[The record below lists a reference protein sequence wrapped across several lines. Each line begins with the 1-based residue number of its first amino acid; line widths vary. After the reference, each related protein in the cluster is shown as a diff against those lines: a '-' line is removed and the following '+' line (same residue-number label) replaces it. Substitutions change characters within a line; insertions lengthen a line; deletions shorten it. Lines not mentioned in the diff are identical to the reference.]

1 MNTTIQA
8 GPREVMLTN
17 SAMVD
22 ILGVMRREECS
33 PDTMAQPLTMANCR
47 YRRMQLA
54 RTFDQDLEFRNTEY
68 ETLKD
73 AEAETD
79 EIQSMLFHVGDADTR
94 LDVILALIDL
104 NELLDIRIQDL
115 FEEGY
120 QCPAEMDFIKF
131 NLM

>member
-1 MNTTIQA
+1 MNLNVQ
-8 GPREVMLTN
+8 
-17 SAMVD
+17 
-22 ILGVMRREECS
+22 
-33 PDTMAQPLTMANCR
+33 
-47 YRRMQLA
+47 
-54 RTFDQDLEFRNTEY
+54 FRNTEY

-79 EIQSMLFHVGDADTR
+79 QIQSMLFHVGDEDTR

-104 NELLDIRIQDL
+104 NELLDVRIQDL

-120 QCPAEMDFIKF
+120 QCPAEIDFIKF